1 MTAEALM
8 RARSW
13 ARAHPTA
20 FGAGAAA
27 LYLAPHLVPGLD
39 VALGLL
45 GRMPLGPVLPTLVW
59 DVLIAATV
67 LALGRGTVMVGSV
80 RGHSWCAWVAAVC
93 CGVVAAVVGGI
104 CGTAIALT
112 LTDAAFASYQG
123 ALASSPAWLT
133 VLTTI
138 AVAPVTEELVFRG
151 SLYRGLRRRWSALA
165 SGLVSAAAFALAHG
179 TMTHVPV
186 TIVLALASS
195 ALVERSRSI
204 WPSVALH
211 ATANLATTFIV
222 PTISVPAWLVSAP
235 VAVGLWFAVTLG
247 MVALLV
253 VCASRAECP
262 HEAGIIED

>member
-1 MTAEALM
+1 M

-20 FGAGAAA
+20 FGAGSAA

-39 VALGLL
+39 VVLGLFGL
-45 GRMPLGPVLPTLVW
+45 TPLGPVLPTLVW
-59 DVLIAATV
+59 DVLIAAAV
-67 LALGRGTVMVGSV
+67 LALGRGIVTVGSV
-80 RGHSWCAWVAAVC
+80 RGHSWCAWAAAVC

-104 CGTAIALT
+104 CGTAIVLT

-123 ALASSPAWLT
+123 VLASSPAWLT

-138 AVAPVTEELVFRG
+138 AVAPAAEELVFRG
-151 SLYRGLRRRWSALA
+151 SLYRGLRRRWPVLA
-165 SGLVSAAAFALAHG
+165 SGFVSAAAFALAHG

-211 ATANLATTFIV
+211 ASANLTTTFIV
-222 PTISVPAWLVSAP
+222 PMISVPAWLVSAP
-235 VAVGLWFAVTLG
+235 VAIGLWLAVTLG

-253 VCASRAECP
+253 VCASRAERP